1 MQAGNRL
8 LALMLSIL
16 FISTAIL
23 PVFANEIDE
32 AQEKLQD
39 VSRQI
44 EVQQKQLNQIQRQEK
59 SILEQVQSLEMSMA
73 DNEKEIERLASRI
86 SRVEKDI
93 SQTEEEIAQRE
104 EELQLQS
111 DYLCERLLY
120 MYEDG
125 MDVSYLEVLFSAT
138 DIKDFLTRYDLLQYV
153 VEQDMNLIDSINKAK
168 RALDI
173 KKSELESQKKELL
186 NMREVQE
193 AQRKQLAEQREEKQD
208 ILANVRVEK
217 GQYKKALDELER
229 TSRELEELIRR
240 SQSGEQLGTGI
251 YTWPTP
257 GHTNVTSPYGMR
269 YHPIL
274 KTNKLH
280 TGVDFGAPMG
290 AKIVA
295 ADSGKV
301 MFVGWQGGY
310 GQTII
315 IDHGAGKSTLYAHQS
330 KFAVSSGQS
339 VAKGETIGYVGSTGW
354 STGPHLHFE
363 VRINGNPTNPMS
375 YLK

>member
-1 MQAGNRL
+1 VQAGNRL
-8 LALMLSIL
+8 LALFVSIL
-16 FISTAIL
+16 FILTAIL
-23 PVFANEIDE
+23 PVYADEIDK
-32 AQEKLQD
+32 AQQELQD

-44 EVQQKQLNQIQRQEK
+44 ESQKSQLNQIKKQEK
-59 SILEQVQSLEMSMA
+59 SVMGQLQDLEQGIVDKEKQIEILAARINALE
-73 DNEKEIERLASRI
+73 
-86 SRVEKDI
+86 VDI
-93 SQTEEEIAQRE
+93 STTEEEIAKME
-104 EELQLQS
+104 EELQVQI

-125 MDVSYLEVLFSAT
+125 MDVSYLEVLFSST
-138 DIKDFLTRYDLLQYV
+138 NIRDFLTRYDLLQYV
-153 VEQDMNLIDSINKAK
+153 VEQDMNLIDTINKNK

-173 KKSELESQKKELL
+173 KKNDLEIQKKELL
-186 NMREVQE
+186 TMREVQE
-193 AQRKQLAEQREEKQD
+193 AQRRQLEEQADQKKE
-208 ILANVRVEK
+208 ILSNVRVEK
-217 GQYKKALDELER
+217 KAYEKALEELER

-251 YTWPTP
+251 YTWPAP
-257 GHTNVTSPYGMR
+257 GYRSITSAYGMR

-274 KTNKLH
+274 KTNKMH
-280 TGVDFGAPMG
+280 TGVDIGAPMG

-301 MFVGWQGGY
+301 MFAGWQGGY

-315 IDHGAGKSTLYAHQS
+315 IDHGAGMSTLYAHQS

-339 VAKGETIGYVGSTGW
+339 VNKGDVIGYVGSTGW

-363 VRINGNPTNPMS
+363 VRVNGNPTNPMS
-375 YLK
+375 YLN

>member
-8 LALMLSIL
+8 LALFVSIL
-16 FISTAIL
+16 LIVTAIL
-23 PVFANEIDE
+23 PVYADEIDK
-32 AQEKLQD
+32 AQQELQD

-44 EVQQKQLNQIQRQEK
+44 ESQRSQLNQIKQQEK
-59 SILEQVQSLEMSMA
+59 SIMGQLQNLEQDMVDKEKQIEILAARIHALE
-73 DNEKEIERLASRI
+73 E
-86 SRVEKDI
+86 DI
-93 SQTEEEIAQRE
+93 KATEEEIAQKE
-104 EELQLQS
+104 EELQVQI

-138 DIKDFLTRYDLLQYV
+138 NIRDFLTRYDLLQYV
-153 VEQDMNLIDSINKAK
+153 VEQDMNLIDTINKNK

-173 KKSELESQKKELL
+173 KKNDLEIQKKELL
-186 NMREVQE
+186 TMREVQE
-193 AQRKQLAEQREEKQD
+193 AQRRQLEEQADQKKE
-208 ILANVRVEK
+208 ILSNVRVEK
-217 GQYKKALDELER
+217 KAYEKALEELER

-251 YTWPTP
+251 YTWPAP
-257 GHTNVTSPYGMR
+257 GYRSITSAYGMR

-274 KTNKLH
+274 KTNKMH
-280 TGVDFGAPMG
+280 TGVDIGAPMG

-301 MFVGWQGGY
+301 MFAGWQGGY

-315 IDHGAGKSTLYAHQS
+315 IDHGAGMSTLYAHQS

-339 VAKGETIGYVGSTGW
+339 VNKGDVIGYVGSTGW

-363 VRINGNPTNPMS
+363 VRVNGNPTNPMS
-375 YLK
+375 YLN

>member
-1 MQAGNRL
+1 VQAGNRL
-8 LALMLSIL
+8 LALFVSIL
-16 FISTAIL
+16 LIVTAIL
-23 PVFANEIDE
+23 PVYADEIDK
-32 AQEKLQD
+32 AQQELQD

-44 EVQQKQLNQIQRQEK
+44 ESQRSQLNQIKQQEK
-59 SILEQVQSLEMSMA
+59 SIMGQLQNLEQDMVDKEKQIEILAARIHALE
-73 DNEKEIERLASRI
+73 E
-86 SRVEKDI
+86 DI
-93 SQTEEEIAQRE
+93 KATEEEIAQKE
-104 EELQLQS
+104 EELQVQI

-138 DIKDFLTRYDLLQYV
+138 NIRDFLTRYDLLQYV
-153 VEQDMNLIDSINKAK
+153 VEQDMNLIDTINKNK

-173 KKSELESQKKELL
+173 KKNDLEIQKKELL
-186 NMREVQE
+186 TMREVQE
-193 AQRKQLAEQREEKQD
+193 AQRRQLEEQADQKKE
-208 ILANVRVEK
+208 ILSNVRVEK
-217 GQYKKALDELER
+217 KAYEKALEELER

-251 YTWPTP
+251 YTWPAP
-257 GHTNVTSPYGMR
+257 GYRSITSAYGMR

-274 KTNKLH
+274 KTNKMH
-280 TGVDFGAPMG
+280 TGVDIGAPMG

-301 MFVGWQGGY
+301 MFAGWQGGY

-315 IDHGAGKSTLYAHQS
+315 IDHGAGMSTLYAHQS

-339 VAKGETIGYVGSTGW
+339 VNKGDVIGYVGSTGW

-363 VRINGNPTNPMS
+363 VRVNGNPTNPMS
-375 YLK
+375 YLN

>member
-1 MQAGNRL
+1 VQAGNRL
-8 LALMLSIL
+8 LALFVSIL
-16 FISTAIL
+16 FIVTAIL
-23 PVFANEIDE
+23 PVYADEIDK
-32 AQEKLQD
+32 AQQELQD

-44 EVQQKQLNQIQRQEK
+44 ESQKSQLNQIKQQEK
-59 SILEQVQSLEMSMA
+59 SIMGQLQNLEQDMVDKEKQIEILAARIHALE
-73 DNEKEIERLASRI
+73 E
-86 SRVEKDI
+86 DI
-93 SQTEEEIAQRE
+93 KATEEEIAQKE
-104 EELQLQS
+104 EELQVQI

-138 DIKDFLTRYDLLQYV
+138 NIRDFLTRYDLLQYV
-153 VEQDMNLIDSINKAK
+153 VEQDMNLIDTINKNK

-173 KKSELESQKKELL
+173 KKNDLEIQKKELL
-186 NMREVQE
+186 TMREVQE
-193 AQRKQLAEQREEKQD
+193 AQRRQLEEQADQKKE
-208 ILANVRVEK
+208 ILSNVRVEK
-217 GQYKKALDELER
+217 KAYEKALEELER

-240 SQSGEQLGTGI
+240 SQSGEQLGTVI
-251 YTWPTP
+251 YTWPAP
-257 GHTNVTSPYGMR
+257 GYRSITSAYGMR

-274 KTNKLH
+274 KTNKMH
-280 TGVDFGAPMG
+280 TGVDIGAPMG

-301 MFVGWQGGY
+301 MFAGWQGGY

-315 IDHGAGKSTLYAHQS
+315 IDHGAGMSTLYAHQS

-339 VAKGETIGYVGSTGW
+339 VNKGDVIGYVGSTGW

-363 VRINGNPTNPMS
+363 VRVNGNPTNPMS
-375 YLK
+375 YLN

>member
-1 MQAGNRL
+1 VQAGNRL
-8 LALMLSIL
+8 LALFVSIL
-16 FISTAIL
+16 LIVTAIL
-23 PVFANEIDE
+23 PVYADEIDK
-32 AQEKLQD
+32 AQQELQD

-44 EVQQKQLNQIQRQEK
+44 ESQRSQLNQIKQQEK
-59 SILEQVQSLEMSMA
+59 SIMGQLQNLEQDMVDKEKQIEILAARIHALE
-73 DNEKEIERLASRI
+73 E
-86 SRVEKDI
+86 DI
-93 SQTEEEIAQRE
+93 KATEEEIAQKE
-104 EELQLQS
+104 EELQVQI

-138 DIKDFLTRYDLLQYV
+138 NIRDFLTRYDLLQYV
-153 VEQDMNLIDSINKAK
+153 VEQDMNLIDTINKNK

-173 KKSELESQKKELL
+173 KKNDLEIQKKELL
-186 NMREVQE
+186 TMREVQE
-193 AQRKQLAEQREEKQD
+193 AQRRQLEEQADQKKE
-208 ILANVRVEK
+208 ILSNVRVEK
-217 GQYKKALDELER
+217 KAYEKALEELER

-251 YTWPTP
+251 YTWPAP
-257 GHTNVTSPYGMR
+257 GYRSITSAYGMR

-274 KTNKLH
+274 KTNKMH
-280 TGVDFGAPMG
+280 TGVDIGAPMG

-301 MFVGWQGGY
+301 MFAGWQGGY

-315 IDHGAGKSTLYAHQS
+315 IDHGAGMSTLYAHQS

-339 VAKGETIGYVGSTGW
+339 VKKGDVIGYVGSTGW

-363 VRINGNPTNPMS
+363 VRVNGTPTNPMS
-375 YLK
+375 YLN

>member
-8 LALMLSIL
+8 LALFVSIL
-16 FISTAIL
+16 LIVTAIL
-23 PVFANEIDE
+23 PVYADEIDK
-32 AQEKLQD
+32 AQQELQD
-39 VSRQI
+39 VTGRLKAKKPAQSD
-44 EVQQKQLNQIQRQEK
+44 QKQEK
-59 SILEQVQSLEMSMA
+59 SIMGQLQNLEQDMVDKEKQIEILAARIHALE
-73 DNEKEIERLASRI
+73 E
-86 SRVEKDI
+86 DI
-93 SQTEEEIAQRE
+93 KATEEEIAQKE
-104 EELQLQS
+104 EELQVQI

-138 DIKDFLTRYDLLQYV
+138 NIRDFLTRYDLLQYV
-153 VEQDMNLIDSINKAK
+153 VEQDMNLIDTINKNK

-173 KKSELESQKKELL
+173 KKNDLEIQKKELL
-186 NMREVQE
+186 TMREVQE
-193 AQRKQLAEQREEKQD
+193 AQRRQLEEQADQKKE
-208 ILANVRVEK
+208 ILSNVRVEK
-217 GQYKKALDELER
+217 KAYEKALEELER

-251 YTWPTP
+251 YTWPAP
-257 GHTNVTSPYGMR
+257 GYRSITSAYGMR

-274 KTNKLH
+274 KTNKMH
-280 TGVDFGAPMG
+280 TGVDIGAPMG

-301 MFVGWQGGY
+301 MFAGWQGGY

-315 IDHGAGKSTLYAHQS
+315 IDHGAGMSTLYAHQS

-339 VAKGETIGYVGSTGW
+339 VNKGDVIGYVGSTGW
-354 STGPHLHFE
+354 STGPHLHL
-363 VRINGNPTNPMS
+363 VSKR
-375 YLK
+375 

>member
-8 LALMLSIL
+8 LALFVSIL
-16 FISTAIL
+16 FIVTAIL
-23 PVFANEIDE
+23 PVYADEIDK
-32 AQEKLQD
+32 AQQELQD

-44 EVQQKQLNQIQRQEK
+44 ESQRSQLNQIKQQEK
-59 SILEQVQSLEMSMA
+59 SIMGQLQNLEQDMVDKEKQIEILAARIHALE
-73 DNEKEIERLASRI
+73 E
-86 SRVEKDI
+86 DI
-93 SQTEEEIAQRE
+93 KATEEEIAQKE
-104 EELQLQS
+104 EELQVQI

-138 DIKDFLTRYDLLQYV
+138 NIRDFLTRYDLLQYV
-153 VEQDMNLIDSINKAK
+153 VEQDMNLIDTINKNK

-173 KKSELESQKKELL
+173 KKNDLEIQKKELL
-186 NMREVQE
+186 TMREVQE
-193 AQRKQLAEQREEKQD
+193 AQRRQLEEQADQKKE
-208 ILANVRVEK
+208 ILSNVRVEK
-217 GQYKKALDELER
+217 KAYEKALEELER

-251 YTWPTP
+251 YTWPAP
-257 GHTNVTSPYGMR
+257 GYRSITSAYGMR

-274 KTNKLH
+274 KTNKMH
-280 TGVDFGAPMG
+280 TGVDIGAPMG

-301 MFVGWQGGY
+301 MFAGWQGGY

-315 IDHGAGKSTLYAHQS
+315 IDHGAGMSTLYAHQS

-339 VAKGETIGYVGSTGW
+339 VNKGDVIGYVGSTGW

-363 VRINGNPTNPMS
+363 VRVNGNPTNPMS
-375 YLK
+375 YLN

>member
-8 LALMLSIL
+8 LALMVSIL
-16 FISTAIL
+16 FVLTAIL
-23 PVFANEIDE
+23 PVYADEIDK

-44 EVQQKQLNQIQRQEK
+44 EDQESQLKQIKQQENSIIGQLQN
-59 SILEQVQSLEMSMA
+59 LEQGIM
-73 DNEKEIERLASRI
+73 DKEQQIETLAARI
-86 SRVEKDI
+86 HGLEKDI
-93 SQTEEEIAQRE
+93 NKTEEEIAE
-104 EELQLQS
+104 KEAELQVQV

-125 MDVSYLEVLFSAT
+125 MDVSYLEVLFSST
-138 DIKDFLTRYDLLQYV
+138 NIKDFLTRYDLLQYV
-153 VEQDMNLIDSINKAK
+153 VEQDMNLIDSINKNK

-173 KKSELESQKKELL
+173 KKNGLEIQKKELVT
-186 NMREVQE
+186 MREVQE
-193 AQRKQLAEQREEKQD
+193 AQRNQLAEQSDQKQE

-217 GQYKKALDELER
+217 KTYEKALAELER
-229 TSRELEELIRR
+229 SSRELEELIRR
-240 SQSGEQLGTGI
+240 SQSGQQLGTGI

-257 GHTNVTSPYGMR
+257 GYGSITSAYGMR

-280 TGVDFGAPMG
+280 TGVDVGAPMG

-301 MFVGWQGGY
+301 IYAGWQGGY

-315 IDHGAGKSTLYAHQS
+315 IDHGAGMSTLYAHQS
-330 KFAVSSGQS
+330 RFAVSSGKS
-339 VAKGETIGYVGSTGW
+339 VSKGDVIGYVGSTGW

-375 YLK
+375 YLR

>member
-8 LALMLSIL
+8 LALMVSIL
-16 FISTAIL
+16 FVLTAIL
-23 PVFANEIDE
+23 PVYADEIDK

-44 EVQQKQLNQIQRQEK
+44 EDQESQLKQIKQQENSIIGQLQN
-59 SILEQVQSLEMSMA
+59 LEQGIM
-73 DNEKEIERLASRI
+73 DKEQQIETLAARI
-86 SRVEKDI
+86 HGLEKDI
-93 SQTEEEIAQRE
+93 NKTEEEIAE
-104 EELQLQS
+104 KEAELQVQV

-125 MDVSYLEVLFSAT
+125 MDVSYLEVLFSST
-138 DIKDFLTRYDLLQYV
+138 NIKDFLTRYDLLQYV
-153 VEQDMNLIDSINKAK
+153 VEQDMNLIDSINKNK

-173 KKSELESQKKELL
+173 KKNGLEIQKKELVT
-186 NMREVQE
+186 MREVQE
-193 AQRKQLAEQREEKQD
+193 AQRNQLAEQSDHKQK

-217 GQYKKALDELER
+217 KTYEKALAELER
-229 TSRELEELIRR
+229 SSRELEELIRR
-240 SQSGEQLGTGI
+240 SQSGQQLGTGI

-257 GHTNVTSPYGMR
+257 GYGSITSAYGMR

-280 TGVDFGAPMG
+280 TGVDVGAPMG

-301 MFVGWQGGY
+301 IYAGWQGGY

-315 IDHGAGKSTLYAHQS
+315 IDHGAGMSTLYAHQS
-330 KFAVSSGQS
+330 RFAVSSGKS
-339 VAKGETIGYVGSTGW
+339 VSKGDVIGYVGSTGW

-375 YLK
+375 YLR

>member
-1 MQAGNRL
+1 VQAGNRL
-8 LALMLSIL
+8 LALFVSIL
-16 FISTAIL
+16 LIVTAIL
-23 PVFANEIDE
+23 PVYADEIDK
-32 AQEKLQD
+32 AQQELQD

-44 EVQQKQLNQIQRQEK
+44 ESQRSQLNQIKQQEK
-59 SILEQVQSLEMSMA
+59 SIMGQLQNLEQDMVDKEKQIEILAARIHALE
-73 DNEKEIERLASRI
+73 E
-86 SRVEKDI
+86 DI
-93 SQTEEEIAQRE
+93 KATEEEIAQKE
-104 EELQLQS
+104 EELQVQI

-138 DIKDFLTRYDLLQYV
+138 NIRDFLTRYDLLQYV
-153 VEQDMNLIDSINKAK
+153 VEQDMNLIDTINKNK

-173 KKSELESQKKELL
+173 KKNDLEIQKKELL
-186 NMREVQE
+186 TMREVQE
-193 AQRKQLAEQREEKQD
+193 AQRRQLEEQADQKKE
-208 ILANVRVEK
+208 ILSNVRVEK
-217 GQYKKALDELER
+217 KAYEKALEELER

-251 YTWPTP
+251 YTWPAP
-257 GHTNVTSPYGMR
+257 GYRSITSAYGMR

-274 KTNKLH
+274 KTNKMH
-280 TGVDFGAPMG
+280 TGVDIGAPMG

-301 MFVGWQGGY
+301 MFAGWQGGY

-315 IDHGAGKSTLYAHQS
+315 IDHGAGMSTLYAHQS

-339 VAKGETIGYVGSTGW
+339 VNKGDVIGYVGST
-354 STGPHLHFE
+354 
-363 VRINGNPTNPMS
+363 
-375 YLK
+375 

>member
-8 LALMLSIL
+8 LALFVSIL
-16 FISTAIL
+16 LIVTAIL
-23 PVFANEIDE
+23 PVYADEIDK
-32 AQEKLQD
+32 AQQELQD

-44 EVQQKQLNQIQRQEK
+44 ESQRSQLNQIKQQEK
-59 SILEQVQSLEMSMA
+59 SIMGQLQNLEQDMVDKEKQIEILAARIHALE
-73 DNEKEIERLASRI
+73 E
-86 SRVEKDI
+86 DI
-93 SQTEEEIAQRE
+93 KATEEEIAQKE
-104 EELQLQS
+104 EELQVQI

-138 DIKDFLTRYDLLQYV
+138 NIRDFLTRYDLLQYV
-153 VEQDMNLIDSINKAK
+153 VEQDMNLIDTINKNK

-173 KKSELESQKKELL
+173 KKNDLEIQKKELL
-186 NMREVQE
+186 TMREVQE
-193 AQRKQLAEQREEKQD
+193 AQRRQLEEQADQKKE
-208 ILANVRVEK
+208 ILSNVRVEK
-217 GQYKKALDELER
+217 KAYEKALEELER

-251 YTWPTP
+251 YTWPAP
-257 GHTNVTSPYGMR
+257 SYRSITSAYGMR

-274 KTNKLH
+274 KTNKMH
-280 TGVDFGAPMG
+280 TGVDIGAPMG

-301 MFVGWQGGY
+301 MFAGWQGGY

-315 IDHGAGKSTLYAHQS
+315 IDHGAGMSTLYAHQS

-339 VAKGETIGYVGSTGW
+339 VNKGDVIGYVGSTGW

-363 VRINGNPTNPMS
+363 VRVNGNPTNPMS
-375 YLK
+375 YLN